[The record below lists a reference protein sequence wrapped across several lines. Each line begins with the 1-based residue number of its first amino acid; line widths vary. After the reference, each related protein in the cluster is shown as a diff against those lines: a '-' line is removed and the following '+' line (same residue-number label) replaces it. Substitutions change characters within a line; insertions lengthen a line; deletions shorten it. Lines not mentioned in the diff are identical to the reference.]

1 MKKGFIK
8 MLAII
13 ISTVLLAGCVN
24 NKKENQTSAALNEE
38 GNVYHDTR
46 LSLDV
51 LYTDVIVN
59 DTMIYGCYLE
69 NSSLFVEM
77 KDKKSGE
84 KKQIEIP
91 MDIQDIYIQC
101 MEADL
106 EENLYILVGNYE
118 NNEVNYWKINS
129 AGEYFSLEG
138 ISLDDTDEVT
148 QCTAQ
153 KVQTDSSG
161 NLYIWYEM
169 ILPLSAVKKDIAE
182 EDKNVYVLD
191 NRIYVIDPQ
200 LNTLCYI
207 SVKDMESFAVGED
220 DKAVI
225 VIRDAGRL
233 YIKELDLMTASLS
246 EEEIALPKDASAAG
260 EFAGWFTAISNG
272 FLYCQ
277 DGNLYEYSYDRKD
290 SKKVLS
296 LSSHGISESNIIYLG
311 ISDDNIEIVENYPL
325 SLSTDLVTFSKDQ
338 NNKIQLTL
346 GVVQNT
352 QGIEKAV
359 TDFNR
364 YNQDIRVEI
373 VSYYNEQED
382 YEKSVERLK
391 LDIVTG
397 TAPDIIDVSSVDYE
411 MFVNK
416 GIFTDLY
423 KYLKEDAELN
433 ADMLVPSLLKIQEIN
448 GQLYSIDTCFNI
460 FSMWGK
466 SSVIGEQTGVS
477 FDELMKILQEHGK
490 GLDAIYG
497 FSADEPI
504 LTTLCTLGMDE
515 FIDWEQGSCNF
526 TSEYFKDLLLF
537 ARDYA
542 ESLQLQE
549 TTFSRRIREEDIIMS
564 IGFIFSTADIQ
575 MEKEMYGDELT
586 FIGYPTDQ
594 GSGTAIGYM
603 GNELA
608 INANGQNQD
617 AAWEFVKYYVL
628 YGYEGR
634 GFPVVQSRLDEV
646 LQSAMIEDT
655 VTSVEGTEIIPKA
668 TYADDDAT
676 YSVYAAEQ
684 DDINIV
690 YKLIE
695 SADRRYKYKVEIL
708 NILTEEAAA
717 FLLYQKSVEDTAEI
731 IQNRV
736 QLFLDEQR

>member
-1 MKKGFIK
+1 MKEGFIM

-13 ISTVLLAGCVN
+13 ISTVMLAGCVN
-24 NKKENQTSAALNEE
+24 EKKENQTSAALNEE
-38 GNVYHDTR
+38 GSVYHDSR
-46 LSLDV
+46 ISLDV

-59 DTMIYGCYLE
+59 NTMIYGCYLE

-77 KDKKSGE
+77 KDKKTGE

-106 EENLYILVGNYE
+106 EENLYILVGNYA
-118 NNEVNYWKINS
+118 NSEVNYWKINS
-129 AGEYFSLEG
+129 TGEYFSLEG

-148 QCTAQ
+148 QYSAQ

-169 ILPLSAVKKDIAE
+169 TLPLAAVRKDITE
-182 EDKNVYVLD
+182 QDKNVYVID
-191 NRIYVIDPQ
+191 KRIYVIDPQ

-207 SVKDMESFAVGED
+207 SVNNMESFAVGND
-220 DKAVI
+220 DKAVV
-225 VIRDAGRL
+225 VIRDTGRL
-233 YIKELDLMTASLS
+233 FLRELDLKAATLS
-246 EEEIALPKDASAAG
+246 EEKIALPKDASAAG
-260 EFAGWFTAISNG
+260 EFAGWFTAVSNG
-272 FLYCQ
+272 FIYCQ
-277 DGNLYEYSYDRKD
+277 DGDLYEYSYDRKN

-296 LSSHGISESNIIYLG
+296 LSSYGMNESNIIYLG

-325 SLSTDLVTFSKDQ
+325 SLSTDLVTFSKEQ

-346 GVVQNT
+346 GVVHIT

-359 TDFNR
+359 TEFNR
-364 YNQDIRVEI
+364 YSQDVRVEI

-391 LDIVTG
+391 LDIVAG

-411 MFVNK
+411 VFVNK

-423 KYLKEDAELN
+423 KYMKDDTELN
-433 ADMLVPSLLKIQEIN
+433 ADMIVPSLLKIQEIN
-448 GQLYSIDTCFNI
+448 GQLHSIDASFKI

-466 SSVIGEQTGVS
+466 TSVIGEQTGVT
-477 FDELMKILQEHGK
+477 FDELMKILQKHEK
-490 GLDAIYG
+490 GLDAIHG

-504 LTTLCTLGMDE
+504 LTTLCTFGMDE

-542 ESLQLQE
+542 ESMQPQE

-564 IGFIFSTADIQ
+564 LGFIFRTADIQ

-608 INANGQNQD
+608 INANGQNQE
-617 AAWEFVKYYVL
+617 AAWEFIKYYVL
-628 YGYEGR
+628 YGYEGN

-668 TYADDDAT
+668 TYSDDDAT

-684 DDINIV
+684 YDIDIV

-708 NILTEEAAA
+708 NILNEEAEA

>member
-1 MKKGFIK
+1 M
-8 MLAII
+8 
-13 ISTVLLAGCVN
+13 T
-24 NKKENQTSAALNEE
+24 
-38 GNVYHDTR
+38 
-46 LSLDV
+46 
-51 LYTDVIVN
+51 
-59 DTMIYGCYLE
+59 
-69 NSSLFVEM
+69 
-77 KDKKSGE
+77 
-84 KKQIEIP
+84 
-91 MDIQDIYIQC
+91 
-101 MEADL
+101 
-106 EENLYILVGNYE
+106 
-118 NNEVNYWKINS
+118 
-129 AGEYFSLEG
+129 
-138 ISLDDTDEVT
+138 
-148 QCTAQ
+148 
-153 KVQTDSSG
+153 
-161 NLYIWYEM
+161 
-169 ILPLSAVKKDIAE
+169 LPLAAVRKDITE
-182 EDKNVYVLD
+182 QDKNVYVID
-191 NRIYVIDPQ
+191 KRIYVIDPQ

-207 SVKDMESFAVGED
+207 SVDDMESFAVGED
-220 DKAVI
+220 DKAVV
-225 VIRDAGRL
+225 VIRDTGRL
-233 YIKELDLMTASLS
+233 FLRELDLKAATLS
-246 EEEIALPKDASAAG
+246 EEKIALPKDASAAG
-260 EFAGWFTAISNG
+260 EFAGWFTAVSNG
-272 FLYCQ
+272 FIYCQ
-277 DGNLYEYSYDRKD
+277 DGDLYEYSFDRKN
-290 SKKVLS
+290 SMKVLS
-296 LSSHGISESNIIYLG
+296 LSSYGMNESNIIYLG

-325 SLSTDLVTFSKDQ
+325 SLSTDLVTFSKEQ

-346 GVVQNT
+346 GVVHIT

-359 TDFNR
+359 TEFNR
-364 YNQDIRVEI
+364 YSQDVRVEI

-391 LDIVTG
+391 LDIVAG

-411 MFVNK
+411 VFANK
-416 GIFTDLY
+416 RIFTDLY
-423 KYLKEDAELN
+423 KYMKEDAELN
-433 ADMLVPSLLKIQEIN
+433 ADMIVPSLLKIQEIN
-448 GQLYSIDTCFNI
+448 GQLYSIDASFKI

-466 SSVIGEQTGVS
+466 ASVIGEQTGAT
-477 FDELMKILQEHGK
+477 FDELMKILQKHEK
-490 GLDAIYG
+490 GLDAIHG

-504 LTTLCTLGMDE
+504 LTTLCTFGMDE

-542 ESLQLQE
+542 ESLQPQE

-564 IGFIFSTADIQ
+564 LGFIFRTADIQ

-608 INANGQNQD
+608 INANGQNQE
-617 AAWEFVKYYVL
+617 AAWEFIKYYVL
-628 YGYEGR
+628 YGYEGN

-668 TYADDDAT
+668 TYSDDDAT

-684 DDINIV
+684 YDIDIV